1 MDLGLS
7 LFILVAFV
15 AVVLLIEGSYLL
27 WSDYKG
33 PEVQRLEQRLRSLS
47 AGQHGTDIGSL
58 LKERHLSET
67 PWLDRALL
75 ALPRVTS
82 LDRLLEQAGT
92 AMTVARFLLV
102 TVLTGLATFMV
113 LLVLRTPFFFA
124 VIMAAFAALIP
135 LLLVMR
141 MRSKRMH
148 KFDEQLPDALDLLSR
163 ALRAGHA
170 FPSAMQMVA
179 TEATDPIG
187 AEFQITFEEINYGV
201 SVSDAMLNLATRV
214 PSIDLRYFVIS
225 VLLQRETGGNLSE
238 LLDNLSKLIRERFKL
253 LGKIRV
259 LAAEGKL
266 SAYILI
272 SLPFATAAMIFLVN
286 PKFMRVL
293 WTDPAG
299 LNLVF
304 GALIMMVVGAFWMW
318 RIVKIRV

>member
-15 AVVLLIEGSYLL
+15 AVVLLVEGSYLL

-33 PEVQRLEQRLRSLS
+33 PEVQRLEKRLRSLS
-47 AGQHGTDIGSL
+47 AGHHGTDIGSL

-102 TVLTGLATFMV
+102 TVLAGLATLMV

-124 VIMAAFAALIP
+124 VIMGAFAALVP
-135 LLLVMR
+135 LLVVTR
-141 MRSKRMH
+141 MRSKRMN

-179 TEATDPIG
+179 TEATDPI
-187 AEFQITFEEINYGV
+187 ATEFQITFEEINYGV

-238 LLDNLSKLIRERFKL
+238 LLDNLSHLIRERFKL

-272 SLPFATAAMIFLVN
+272 ALPFATAAMIFLVN
-286 PKFMRVL
+286 PKFMQVL

-304 GALIMMVVGAFWMW
+304 GALIMMVFGAFWMW

>member
-7 LFILVAFV
+7 LFILVTFV
-15 AVVLLIEGSYLL
+15 AIVLLVEGAYLL

-33 PEVQRLEQRLRSLS
+33 PEVQRLEKRLRSLS
-47 AGQHGTDIGSL
+47 AGRHGTDIGSL
-58 LKERHLSET
+58 LKQRNLSDT
-67 PWLDRALL
+67 PWLDRLLL
-75 ALPRVTS
+75 ALPRISS

-92 AMTVARFLLV
+92 SMTVARFLLV
-102 TVLTGLATFMV
+102 TLLAGAATFMV
-113 LLVLRTPFFFA
+113 LLVLRTPLFFA
-124 VIMAAFAALIP
+124 VSMAVIATLVPLIVV
-135 LLLVMR
+135 LR
-141 MRSKRMH
+141 MRSKRLH

-179 TEATDPIG
+179 TEATDPI
-187 AEFQITFEEINYGV
+187 ATEFAITFEEINYGV
-201 SVSDAMLNLATRV
+201 SVGDAMLNMATRV
-214 PSIDLRYFVIS
+214 PSIDLRYFVIA

-238 LLDNLSKLIRERFKL
+238 LLDNLSMLIRQRFKL

-272 SLPFATAAMIFLVN
+272 ALPFATAAMIFLVN
-286 PKFMRVL
+286 PKFMSVL

-299 LNLVF
+299 LNVIF
-304 GALIMMVVGAFWMW
+304 AAIVMMILGSFWMW

>member
-1 MDLGLS
+1 MDFGLS
-7 LFILVAFV
+7 LFLLVAFV
-15 AVVLLIEGSYLL
+15 AVVLLIEGGYLL

-47 AGQHGTDIGSL
+47 AGRHGTEIGSL

-67 PWLDRALL
+67 PWMERALL
-75 ALPRVTS
+75 ALPRVSS
-82 LDRLLEQAGT
+82 LDRLLQQAGT
-92 AMTVARFLLV
+92 TMTVARFLLV
-102 TVLTGLATFMV
+102 TLLAGAATFMV
-113 LLVLRTPFFFA
+113 LLVLRTPLFFA
-124 VIMAAFAALIP
+124 LTVGLFAAVVP
-135 LLLVMR
+135 LLAVLR
-141 MRSKRMH
+141 IRAKRLR

-179 TEATDPIG
+179 TEAVDPIG
-187 AEFQITFEEINYGV
+187 SEFQITFEEINYGV
-201 SVSDAMLNLATRV
+201 SVSDAMMNLATRV

-238 LLDNLSKLIRERFKL
+238 LLNNLSALIRERFKL

-272 SLPFATAAMIFLVN
+272 ALPFATAAMIFVVN
-286 PKFMRVL
+286 PQFMRVL
-293 WTDPAG
+293 WTDSAG

-304 GALIMMVVGAFWMW
+304 GAVIMMIVGAFWMW